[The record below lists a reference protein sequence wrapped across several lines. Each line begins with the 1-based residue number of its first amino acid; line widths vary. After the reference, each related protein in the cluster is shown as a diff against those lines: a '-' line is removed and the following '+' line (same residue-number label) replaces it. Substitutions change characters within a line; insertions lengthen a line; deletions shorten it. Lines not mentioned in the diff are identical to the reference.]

1 MPRPDLDKFVFLKS
15 VENIKGILI
24 DDMTNDGRN
33 EIIDMAKGDLYI
45 MRYNPIKSYVNS
57 NEIQLI

>member
-15 VENIKGILI
+15 VDNIKGILI

-33 EIIDMAKGDLYI
+33 EIIDMTKGDLYI
-45 MRYNPIKSYVNS
+45 MRYNPIKTYVNS